1 MIERIM
7 TYLETAREKIREKAL
22 AIKESVTRQKIMNI
36 LGVYVDEE
44 SEEDVRYDNA
54 LQEIFYDFLL
64 WLYGYEEG
72 GEECEQ

>member
-1 MIERIM
+1 MKEKIKSNFEEARERIRS
-7 TYLETAREKIREKAL
+7 LKGSI
-22 AIKESVTRQKIMNI
+22 TRQKIMNI

-72 GEECEQ
+72 GEE